1 MFCINR
7 STRSIG
13 RICRE
18 RSKLLGVRGRKEV
31 SQDGRRSAGD
41 DEDGRPMVEVPR
53 MDSLS
58 SGQVKSKVISM
69 DEAAALVRPG
79 STVMVGGFGLV
90 GSPLTLVEALL
101 SSENATDLTTISNN
115 VGEPGKGLGRLLLEG
130 KIRRAIGSYFTSN
143 PDVMERHRSG
153 ELETTLVPQG
163 TLAEAIRAGGA
174 GLGGFYTKTG
184 VGTDLAEGREVRE
197 IDGELYLFEKP
208 LRADVALI
216 RAHRADILGNLTYYK
231 TARNFN
237 PDMATAADIVV
248 AEADKIVEAGA
259 LDPERVVTPH
269 PYVDYLVRAEIKLGM
284 DENPLLDQAGGG

>member
-1 MFCINR
+1 
-7 STRSIG
+7 
-13 RICRE
+13 
-18 RSKLLGVRGRKEV
+18 
-31 SQDGRRSAGD
+31 
-41 DEDGRPMVEVPR
+41 MVEVPR
-53 MDSLS
+53 ANSLS
-58 SGQVKSKVISM
+58 SGRVKSKVISVE
-69 DEAAALVRPG
+69 EAAALVGPG

-90 GSPLTLVEALL
+90 GSPLTLIEALL
-101 SSENATDLTTISNN
+101 SSENATGLTTISNN

-248 AEADKIVEAGA
+248 AEADEIVEAGT
-259 LDPERVVTPH
+259 LDPEHVVTPH
-269 PYVDYLVRAEIKLGM
+269 PYVDYLVRAEVKLGM

>member
-1 MFCINR
+1 LDVFVV
-7 STRSIG
+7 STQNTG
-13 RICRE
+13 
-18 RSKLLGVRGRKEV
+18 SKGWKEV

-41 DEDGRPMVEVPR
+41 DEGGAMVEVPR
-53 MDSLS
+53 ANSLS
-58 SGQVKSKVISM
+58 SGRVKSKVISVE
-69 DEAAALVRPG
+69 EAAALVGPG

-90 GSPLTLVEALL
+90 GSPLTLIEALL
-101 SSENATDLTTISNN
+101 SSENATGLTTISNN

-153 ELETTLVPQG
+153 ELESTLVPQG

-184 VGTDLAEGREVRE
+184 VGTELAEGREVRE

-216 RAHRADILGNLTYYK
+216 RAHRADSLGNLTYYK

-248 AEADKIVEAGA
+248 AEADEIVEAGT
-259 LDPERVVTPH
+259 LDPEHVVTPH
-269 PYVDYLVRAEIKLGM
+269 PYVDYLVKAEIKLGM
-284 DENPLLDQAGGG
+284 DENPLLDQAGGA

>member
-1 MFCINR
+1 
-7 STRSIG
+7 
-13 RICRE
+13 
-18 RSKLLGVRGRKEV
+18 
-31 SQDGRRSAGD
+31 
-41 DEDGRPMVEVPR
+41 MVEEPR
-53 MDSLS
+53 ANSLS
-58 SGQVKSKVISM
+58 SGRVKSKVISVE
-69 DEAAALVRPG
+69 EAAALVGLG

-90 GSPLTLVEALL
+90 GSPLTLIEALL
-101 SSENATDLTTISNN
+101 SSENATGLTTISNN

-153 ELETTLVPQG
+153 EVETTLVPQG

-208 LRADVALI
+208 LWADVALI

-248 AEADKIVEAGA
+248 AEADEIVEAGT
-259 LDPERVVTPH
+259 LDPEHVVTSH
-269 PYVDYLVRAEIKLGM
+269 PYVDYLVRAEVKLGM

>member
-1 MFCINR
+1 LDVFVV
-7 STRSIG
+7 STQNTG
-13 RICRE
+13 
-18 RSKLLGVRGRKEV
+18 SKEGKEV
-31 SQDGRRSAGD
+31 SQDGRLSAG
-41 DEDGRPMVEVPR
+41 EGGAMVEVPR
-53 MDSLS
+53 ANSLS
-58 SGQVKSKVISM
+58 SGRIKSKVISVE
-69 DEAAALVRPG
+69 EAAALVGPR

-90 GSPLTLVEALL
+90 GSPLTLIEALL

-197 IDGELYLFEKP
+197 IDGEFYLFEKP

-248 AEADKIVEAGA
+248 AEADEIVEAGT
-259 LDPERVVTPH
+259 LDPEHVVTPH
-269 PYVDYLVRAEIKLGM
+269 PYVDYVVRAEVKLGM

>member
-1 MFCINR
+1 LDVFVV
-7 STRSIG
+7 STQNTG
-13 RICRE
+13 
-18 RSKLLGVRGRKEV
+18 SKEGKEV
-31 SQDGRRSAGD
+31 SQDGRLSAG
-41 DEDGRPMVEVPR
+41 EGGAMVEVPR
-53 MDSLS
+53 ANSLS
-58 SGQVKSKVISM
+58 SGRIKSKVISVE
-69 DEAAALVRPG
+69 EAAALVGPR

-90 GSPLTLVEALL
+90 GSPLTLIEALL

-197 IDGELYLFEKP
+197 IDGEFYLFEKP

-248 AEADKIVEAGA
+248 AEADEIVEAGT
-259 LDPERVVTPH
+259 LDPEHVVTPH
-269 PYVDYLVRAEIKLGM
+269 PYVDYLVRAEVKLGM

>member
-1 MFCINR
+1 LDVFVV
-7 STRSIG
+7 STQNTG
-13 RICRE
+13 
-18 RSKLLGVRGRKEV
+18 SKEGKEV
-31 SQDGRRSAGD
+31 SQDGRLSAG
-41 DEDGRPMVEVPR
+41 EGGAMVEVPR
-53 MDSLS
+53 ANSLS
-58 SGQVKSKVISM
+58 SGRIKSKVISVE
-69 DEAAALVRPG
+69 EAAALVGPR

-90 GSPLTLVEALL
+90 GSPLTLIEALL

-248 AEADKIVEAGA
+248 AEADEIVEAGT
-259 LDPERVVTPH
+259 LDPEHVVTPH
-269 PYVDYLVRAEIKLGM
+269 PYVDYVVRAEVKLGM

>member
-1 MFCINR
+1 LDVFVV
-7 STRSIG
+7 STQNTG
-13 RICRE
+13 
-18 RSKLLGVRGRKEV
+18 SKEGKEV
-31 SQDGRRSAGD
+31 SQDGRLSAG
-41 DEDGRPMVEVPR
+41 EGGAMVEVPR
-53 MDSLS
+53 ANSLS
-58 SGQVKSKVISM
+58 SGRIKSKVISVE
-69 DEAAALVRPG
+69 EAAALVGPS

-90 GSPLTLVEALL
+90 GSPLTLIEALL

-248 AEADKIVEAGA
+248 AEADEIVEAGT
-259 LDPERVVTPH
+259 LNPEHVVTPH
-269 PYVDYLVRAEIKLGM
+269 PYVDYLVRAEVKLGM

>member
-1 MFCINR
+1 
-7 STRSIG
+7 
-13 RICRE
+13 
-18 RSKLLGVRGRKEV
+18 
-31 SQDGRRSAGD
+31 
-41 DEDGRPMVEVPR
+41 MVEVPR
-53 MDSLS
+53 ANSLS
-58 SGQVKSKVISM
+58 SGRIKSKVISVE
-69 DEAAALVRPG
+69 EAAALVRPG

-90 GSPLTLVEALL
+90 GSPLTLIEALL

-237 PDMATAADIVV
+237 PDMATAAEIVV
-248 AEADKIVEAGA
+248 AEVDEIVEAGA
-259 LDPERVVTPH
+259 LDPEHVVTPH
-269 PYVDYLVRAEIKLGM
+269 PYVDYVVQAEIRLGNG
-284 DENPLLDQAGGG
+284 DEPHLDRAGGG

>member
-1 MFCINR
+1 
-7 STRSIG
+7 
-13 RICRE
+13 
-18 RSKLLGVRGRKEV
+18 
-31 SQDGRRSAGD
+31 
-41 DEDGRPMVEVPR
+41 MVEVPR
-53 MDSLS
+53 MDGLS
-58 SGQVKSKVISM
+58 SGWGKSKVISVE
-69 DEAAALVRPG
+69 EAVALVEPG

-90 GSPLTLVEALL
+90 GSPLTILEALL

-115 VGEPGKGLGRLLLEG
+115 VGEPGKGLGRLLLGG

-197 IDGELYLFEKP
+197 IDEELYLFEKA

-216 RAHRADILGNLTYYK
+216 RAHRADTLGNLTYYK

-237 PDMATAADIVV
+237 PDMATAAKVVV
-248 AEADKIVEAGA
+248 AEVDEIVEAGT

-269 PYVDYLVRAEIKLGM
+269 PYIDYLVRAEVKLGM
-284 DENPLLDQAGGG
+284 EDAPLLDQAGGG

>member
-1 MFCINR
+1 M
-7 STRSIG
+7 
-13 RICRE
+13 CRE
-18 RSKLLGVRGRKEV
+18 HSELLGVRGWKEILR
-31 SQDGRRSAGD
+31 DDRRSVGD
-41 DEDGRPMVEVPR
+41 GGAMVEVPR
-53 MDSLS
+53 ANSLS
-58 SGQVKSKVISM
+58 SGRVKSKVTSVE
-69 DEAAALVRPG
+69 EAAALVGPG

-90 GSPLTLVEALL
+90 GSPLTLIEALL
-101 SSENATDLTTISNN
+101 SSENATGLTTISNN

-197 IDGELYLFEKP
+197 IDDELYLFEKP

-248 AEADKIVEAGA
+248 AEADEIVEAGT
-259 LDPERVVTPH
+259 LDPEHVVTPH
-269 PYVDYLVRAEIKLGM
+269 PYVDYLVRAEVKLGM
-284 DENPLLDQAGGG
+284 EENPLLDQAGGG